1 MGRLTQITCR
11 AGLALAR
18 HFAVL
23 LVCATSPA
31 MAERLSEPEV
41 FSRTDAALELLW
53 QGDAEAAFGAL
64 LPVYDATYRATGYS
78 PRAAHYPLLGLAYVA
93 QAKGRWDNVRR
104 YASIV
109 SGGLEFT
116 GQRGADAWLRA
127 QVLHGAALYHLDESA
142 QANDLLRALF
152 PELSEADLPRE
163 HQLAMYLLARIA
175 SEERLA
181 DEGPLRDAFL
191 NAWRPGG
198 FVAQRDALHIAFFGL
213 VARFRAGE
221 DRAALAAE
229 MGALRDVAA
238 QVPGIEPRQLLHYRG
253 YHGLLLAHAGDFPTA
268 EGHLQAYYD
277 HLMAQGAYGRDL
289 WENGLFLGSVIGQT
303 RGAAA
308 QIAFFDALLP
318 LARRAGGSVWF
329 RAQYL
334 REMGHA
340 AAQMGD
346 VEGAQAQYRAA
357 YAEARQSYRANAG
370 LVTHLRGFIDT
381 AHPGM
386 AGYDFAAELGA
397 FEAAQFAMRP
407 LGEQV
412 LRLFLEGNYTVT
424 EALLTRAG
432 QGAQGGGPELAV
444 TTALHHALTGQ
455 FDRAQ
460 DWLARARSLGTA
472 DAQVSHVA
480 DLADALSRVW
490 STGHSAEAA
499 GPALDRLL
507 AQVGQMP
514 PEWQRMTHVLRAQ
527 QAYQLDRSAGKTAA
541 LAAFDAVEGPVT
553 DYPMWD
559 LLAAVTAM
567 EMSFGV
573 RPEADNAARHETLKA
588 RIAAAGNLPVLGD
601 YLDAVYY
608 QNARSGVFAAD
619 AVAHLGAINTR
630 LSEDT
635 PSGHSLRQVAA
646 LTLSHALFWRG
657 ETRQAL
663 DWAERAAGEIRAD
676 PFAKPEVLALTLSRQ
691 SDILRAMSRRE
702 EAASIA
708 AEAYDILRRDRV
720 VSAFDGAVLQSYA
733 QAQWAFTGDA
743 GQVAALLQRELA
755 SGDLVRGLA
764 PQDMVALYSLLAQA
778 QIGQV
783 AKPEVMETLARAL
796 AAMAGAHT
804 DWRQDRARILWTRAQ
819 VHARHGDRAQAF
831 VDMVAS
837 NDTYQDWRQ
846 DRLAAEEAAAIDD
859 TAWRDRVRWE
869 AALGW
874 RLHEALAQ

>member
-23 LVCATSPA
+23 LLIASPVWA
-31 MAERLSEPEV
+31 DRLSEAEI
-41 FSRTDAALELLW
+41 FARTDAALEQLW
-53 QGDAEAAFGAL
+53 QGDADAAFEAL
-64 LPVYDATYRATGYS
+64 LPVYDASYRETGYS
-78 PRAAHYPLLGLAYVA
+78 PRAAHYPLLGLAYFA
-93 QAKGRWDNVRR
+93 RAKGRWDNARR

-109 SGGLEFT
+109 AGGLEFARL
-116 GQRGADAWLRA
+116 RGSEEWLRA
-127 QVLHGAALYHLDESA
+127 QVLHGAALYHLGEAA
-142 QANDLLRALF
+142 QANDLLRALY
-152 PELSEADLPRE
+152 PDLSGADLPRE
-163 HQLAMYLLARIA
+163 HQLALYLLARIA
-175 SEERLA
+175 SEERLT
-181 DEGPLRDAFL
+181 DESQVRDAFL

-198 FVAQRDALHIAFFGL
+198 FVAQPDALHIAFFDI

-229 MGALRDVAA
+229 MAELRDFAVR
-238 QVPGIEPRQLLHYRG
+238 VPGIEPGQLLHYRG
-253 YHGLLLAHAGDFPTA
+253 YHGLLLAHAGDFTTA

-277 HLMAQGAYGRDL
+277 RLMAERAYGRDL

-303 RGAAA
+303 RGFAA
-308 QIAFFDALLP
+308 QISFFDALLP
-318 LARRAGGSVWF
+318 LARREEASVWF

-340 AAQMGD
+340 ATQMGD
-346 VEGAQAQYRAA
+346 LDGAQAHYRAA
-357 YAEARQSYRANAG
+357 YAEARQAYRSNAG
-370 LVTHLRGFIDT
+370 LVTHLREFINT

-397 FEAAQFAMRP
+397 FEAARFAMRP

-412 LRLFLEGNYTVT
+412 LRLFLEGNYTAT
-424 EALLTRAG
+424 GALLARAG
-432 QGAQGGGPELAV
+432 QGAEDGSPELAV
-444 TTALHHALTGQ
+444 TTALHHALIGQ
-455 FDRAQ
+455 FDLAQ
-460 DWLARARSLGTA
+460 DWLARARASGAT
-472 DAQVSHVA
+472 DAHLTFLV
-480 DLADALSRVW
+480 DLTDVLSRVW
-490 STGHSAEAA
+490 STWHSAEAA

-507 AQVGQMP
+507 AKVDQMP

-527 QAYQLDRSAGKTAA
+527 RAYQLERNADKAAA
-541 LAAFDAVEGPVT
+541 LEAFHAVEGPVT

-559 LLAAVTAM
+559 LLAGVTAM
-567 EMSFGV
+567 EMSFGF
-573 RPEADNAARHETLKA
+573 RPEQDNTARHAKLKE
-588 RIAAAGNLPVLGD
+588 RIAAAGNLPVLSD
-601 YLDAVYY
+601 YLDAIYY
-608 QNARSGVFAAD
+608 QNSRSGLFAAD
-619 AVAHLGAINTR
+619 AVVHLGAINTR

-635 PSGHSLRQVAA
+635 PAGHSLRQVGA
-646 LTLSHALFWRG
+646 LTLSQALFWRG
-657 ETRQAL
+657 QTRQAL
-663 DWAERAAGEIRAD
+663 DWAERAAEEIRAD

-708 AEAYDILRRDRV
+708 AEAYDILRRDGV

-733 QAQWAFTGDA
+733 NAHWAFTGDA

-755 SGDLVRGLA
+755 SDDLAQGLA
-764 PQDMVALYSLLAQA
+764 PHDVVALHSLLAQA

-783 AKPEVMETLARAL
+783 AKSEVMATLARAL
-796 AAMAGAHT
+796 AAMADAHT

-819 VHARHGDRAQAF
+819 VHARHGDRAPAF
-831 VDMVAS
+831 SDMVAS

-846 DRLAAEEAAAIDD
+846 DRLAAEDAEAIDG

-874 RLHEALAQ
+874 RLQEEMPQ